1 VWASGGPRFRY
12 ARCLAMAFRRG
23 PRVVHTSLLGPVRR
37 DADSSTYP
45 QAGGDL
51 DANTLAQDTHGS
63 LRRWIM
69 LRCVDWLPTLFHYVA
84 ELAFL
89 FNQGSAPGRPV
100 WDSPERHRF
109 RGDKG
114 SAHRPRMP

>member
-1 VWASGGPRFRY
+1 MGRASD
-12 ARCLAMAFRRG
+12 ALEEIRRRLG
-23 PRVVHTSLLGPVRR
+23 AVHGLSTRLQLGPVRT

-45 QAGGDL
+45 QAGRDL
-51 DANTLAQDTHGS
+51 DANTLAQGTHGR

-69 LRCVDWLPTLFHYVA
+69 LRCVDWLPTGLHYVA

-89 FNQGSAPGRPV
+89 YKQGSAPGMPV

-109 RGDKG
+109 SGDKG
-114 SAHRPRMP
+114 SPHRPRMP